1 MARTRTYRD
10 GVHPPDESGEVVELH
25 LDNNAVAQ
33 VSQLPANYPPGF
45 LIRVWPP
52 NETNEYGG
60 SNVTAL
66 SLSVEFVDGN
76 PVLQHLDWRT
86 R

>member
-1 MARTRTYRD
+1 MARTRTYSD
-10 GVHPPDESGEVVELH
+10 GVHPPDKSGEVVELH

-33 VSQLPANYPPGF
+33 VSELPKNYPQGF

-60 SNVTAL
+60 NNANVI
-66 SLSVEFVDGN
+66 SMSIEFIDGETF
-76 PVLQHLDWRT
+76 LRHFDWRDW
-86 R
+86 

>member
-10 GVHPPDESGEVVELH
+10 GAHPPDEIGEVVELH
-25 LDNNAVAQ
+25 LGNNAVAQ
-33 VSQLPANYPPGF
+33 VSALPRNFPPGF

-60 SNVTAL
+60 SNANVL
-66 SLSVEFVDGN
+66 SLSVEIVDGK